1 MHLWLTCYFA
11 RQRGRGGSATDGS
24 PSMLSEGYL
33 IAGPPK
39 PRKKK
44 KNRDSCSRVVARRA
58 PRVRVEHR
66 RNNASGRCAQVPWE
80 GCAVATVM
88 SRKWPNPKLCTSS

>member
-44 KNRDSCSRVVARRA
+44 
-58 PRVRVEHR
+58 PGTRVRVLSRGER
-66 RNNASGRCAQVPWE
+66 RVSALSTGETMPVA
-80 GCAVATVM
+80 AVLRSPGKDA
-88 SRKWPNPKLCTSS
+88 L